1 MLLHLFQKQCFCTP
15 FFLMINV
22 MIMKHEQDKKSKTLN
37 TLPHDEDQDQ
47 EKTAGEQIKKTEQDI
62 EKDKLQADAIY
73 QFLKPLHNLPRGK
86 NTWDPKIIK
95 QWWFW
100 PVSAL
105 FLIILFYVYPYI
117 WDFFAG

>member
-1 MLLHLFQKQCFCTP
+1 VIT
-15 FFLMINV
+15 
-22 MIMKHEQDKKSKTLN
+22 MKHKQDKVSKITD
-37 TLPHDEDQDQ
+37 TSVRDEDQKQ
-47 EKTAGEQIKKTEQDI
+47 NEKST
-62 EKDKLQADAIY
+62 DKNNIQADALY

-86 NTWDPKIIK
+86 NTWNPWIIS